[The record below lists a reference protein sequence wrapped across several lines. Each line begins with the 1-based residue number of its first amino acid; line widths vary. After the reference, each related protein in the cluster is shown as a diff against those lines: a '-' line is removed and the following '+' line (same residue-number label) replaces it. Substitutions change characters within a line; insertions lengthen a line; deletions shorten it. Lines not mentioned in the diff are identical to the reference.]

1 MFGSLGGT
9 ELLAILALA
18 LILFGPRRLPEI
30 GRTLAKGLNEFRK
43 ATNDF
48 KSSLEREVD
57 MEEMREV
64 RRQVDDTVAEARSL
78 ARGSI
83 VDAGPPPMRTAA
95 SPERPAAPPAA
106 ADVSTTDDADKAE
119 SGESTVRATASPAA
133 DPPAASDPDGPN
145 STRD

>member
-48 KSSLEREVD
+48 KTSLEREVD
-57 MEEMREV
+57 MEEMRDV
-64 RRQVDDTVAEARSL
+64 RRQVNDTVAQARSL

-83 VDAGPPPMRTAA
+83 LDAAPPPMRTQASTETAA
-95 SPERPAAPPAA
+95 SPAA
-106 ADVSTTDDADKAE
+106 AAELPVAHDADKAE
-119 SGESTVRATASPAA
+119 SGESTVPATAPPAA